1 MQQKKKNHC
10 YLKKHE
16 IRSCYIFT
24 AFALVLT
31 LGCWNETNA
40 TFISEVQSS
49 EKQPERE
56 ARRCKFAMFMTRVSQ
71 VQEAGGQFIQNSSRE
86 GLGEE
91 VFGKEV
97 WREEFGEEVDGGP
110 GKSDPKFR

>member
-1 MQQKKKNHC
+1 
-10 YLKKHE
+10 
-16 IRSCYIFT
+16 
-24 AFALVLT
+24 
-31 LGCWNETNA
+31 
-40 TFISEVQSS
+40 
-49 EKQPERE
+49 
-56 ARRCKFAMFMTRVSQ
+56 MFMTRVSQ